1 MTGVLEISGVGV
13 VWFAWMKLSL
23 CFELSLEDDESDE
36 LELLLDFD
44 DELPLLLDSDLLDFY
59 SYDRDLD

>member
-1 MTGVLEISGVGV
+1 
-13 VWFAWMKLSL
+13 MKLSL

-44 DELPLLLDSDLLDFY
+44 DELPLLLDSNLLDFY